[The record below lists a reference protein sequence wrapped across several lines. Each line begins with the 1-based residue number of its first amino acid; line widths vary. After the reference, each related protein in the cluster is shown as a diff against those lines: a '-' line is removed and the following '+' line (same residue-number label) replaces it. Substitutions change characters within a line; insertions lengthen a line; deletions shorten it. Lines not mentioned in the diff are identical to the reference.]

1 MEDQASNHHR
11 EAPIELSPEQFRSAG
26 RLLVDRIADLLA
38 TMRERKV
45 TAGLPVGEIRN
56 LIDASANMPED
67 GMAFDVL
74 LSQATELLTAYSLY
88 NGHPKFL
95 GYVTSSPAP
104 GGMLAE
110 LLAAAV
116 NSNVG
121 AWALSPVA
129 TEIEAQTI
137 RWIAELLDFPPTCSG
152 ILVSGGNV
160 ANYVGIYCA
169 LRSVFPRDSNA
180 SAPEG
185 TARAT
190 LYASSET
197 HTWIEK
203 AIDMFGLPKDAL
215 RHIRVDSSQRLRL
228 EELKAR
234 LSADL
239 QDGRVPVAVVGTAGT
254 VSTGAVDPLPAMA
267 ALCRERK
274 VWFHVDGAYGG
285 FAAMVDTADDDIR
298 GLSLA
303 DSVAIDPHKW
313 LYAPLEAGCALVR
326 DPEKHRA
333 AYSYHPPYYHFGE
346 EATNFVDYGPQNSR
360 GFRALKVW
368 MGLRQVGRRG
378 YQRMIAEDMALAR
391 ELYDRLAADAN
402 FEVFTR
408 SLSIVT
414 FRYVPEEYRDR
425 TDDATA
431 REYLNELNQAL
442 QARLE
447 VSGELFVSNA
457 VVEGRYLL
465 RACIVNFR
473 TSSKD
478 IAEIP
483 EIISRHGRKAQEAM
497 PKDYLFR
504 PPPTKNNPAP

>member
-1 MEDQASNHHR
+1 MKDEIINRDRHT
-11 EAPIELSPEQFRSAG
+11 PIDIPPEQFRAAG
-26 RLLVDRIADLLA
+26 HTLIDRIADLLA

-45 TAGLPVGEIRN
+45 TEGRSVGEIRK
-56 LIDASANMPED
+56 LIDATAGMPDD
-67 GMAFDVL
+67 GSEFEPL
-74 LSQATELLTAYSLY
+74 LSQITELLTKYSLY

-95 GYVTSSPAP
+95 GYITSSPAP
-104 GGMLAE
+104 AGMLAD

-116 NSNVG
+116 NANVG

-137 RWIAELLDFPPTCSG
+137 RWIAELLNYPPTCSG
-152 ILVSGGNV
+152 VLVSGGNM
-160 ANYVGIYCA
+160 ANYVGIYTA
-169 LRSVFPRDSNA
+169 LRSVFPRDSA
-180 SAPEG
+180 MRTPERI
-185 TARAT
+185 ARAT

-203 AIDMFGLPKDAL
+203 AIDLFGLPTDAL
-215 RHIRVDSSQRLRL
+215 RSIRVDSSQRLVL
-228 EELKAR
+228 EDLKAK
-234 LSADL
+234 LATDL
-239 QDGRVPVAVVGTAGT
+239 KNGRIPVAVVGTAGT
-254 VSTGAVDPLPAMA
+254 VSTGAIDPLPAIA
-267 ALCRERK
+267 ELCREHQ

-285 FAAMVDTADDDIR
+285 FAAMVDTAPDDIR

-303 DSVAIDPHKW
+303 DSVAVDPHKW

-368 MGLRQVGRRG
+368 IGLRQVGRRG
-378 YQRMIAEDMALAR
+378 YERMITDDMALAR
-391 ELYDRLAADAN
+391 ELYDRLAAGAD
-402 FEVFTR
+402 FEVWTH

-414 FRYVPEEYRDR
+414 FRYIPAEYRDR
-425 TDDATA
+425 TDDSTA
-431 REYLNELNQAL
+431 DDYLNKLNQAL

-447 VSGELFVSNA
+447 VRGEVFVSNA
-457 VVEGRYLL
+457 VIEARYLL
-465 RACIVNFR
+465 RVCIVNFR

-483 EIISRHGRKAQEAM
+483 EIVSRHGREVHEDLQ
-497 PKDYLFR
+497 R
-504 PPPTKNNPAP
+504 TQ

>member
-1 MEDQASNHHR
+1 MKGDKQMENEISTGGRH
-11 EAPIELSPEQFRSAG
+11 APIDIFPEQFRSAG
-26 RLLVDRIADLLA
+26 YMLIDRIADLLGA
-38 TMRERKV
+38 MRERKV
-45 TAGLPVGEIRN
+45 TAGLSVSEIRE
-56 LIDASANMPED
+56 LIHASAGIPDDSSEFEPLVAQTAD
-67 GMAFDVL
+67 
-74 LSQATELLTAYSLY
+74 LLTRHSLY

-104 GGMLAE
+104 IGMLAD

-116 NSNVG
+116 NPNVG
-121 AWALSPVA
+121 AWTLSPVA

-137 RWIAELLDFPPTCSG
+137 RWIAELLAYPPTCG
-152 ILVSGGNV
+152 GVLVSGGNV
-160 ANYVGIYCA
+160 ANFVGIYTA
-169 LRSVFPRDSNA
+169 LRSAFPRDSA
-180 SAPEG
+180 EHTPERM
-185 TARAT
+185 AKAT
-190 LYASSET
+190 IYASSET

-203 AIDMFGLPKDAL
+203 AIDMFGFPQDAL
-215 RHIRVDSSQRLRL
+215 RSMRVDPARRLLL
-228 EELKAR
+228 EDLESH
-234 LSADL
+234 LSKDSNE
-239 QDGRVPVAVVGTAGT
+239 GRIPVAVIGNAGT
-254 VSTGAVDPLPAMA
+254 VSTGAIDPLPAMA
-267 ALCRERK
+267 ELCRQRK

-285 FAAMVDTADDDIR
+285 FAAMVDTAPDDIR
-298 GLSLA
+298 GLSQA

-313 LYAPLEAGCALVR
+313 LYSPLEAGCALVR

-378 YQRMIAEDMALAR
+378 YERMIADDIALAR

-402 FEVFTR
+402 FQACTH

-414 FRYVPEEYRDR
+414 FRYLPEEYRDR
-425 TDDATA
+425 TENPDVED
-431 REYLNELNQAL
+431 YLNKLNEAL

-447 VSGELFVSNA
+447 VSGDLFVSNA
-457 VVEGRYLL
+457 VIDGRYLL

-473 TSSKD
+473 TSPRD

-483 EIISRHGRKAQEAM
+483 EIVSRHGRQLHAE
-497 PKDYLFR
+497 LR
-504 PPPTKNNPAP
+504 RTL